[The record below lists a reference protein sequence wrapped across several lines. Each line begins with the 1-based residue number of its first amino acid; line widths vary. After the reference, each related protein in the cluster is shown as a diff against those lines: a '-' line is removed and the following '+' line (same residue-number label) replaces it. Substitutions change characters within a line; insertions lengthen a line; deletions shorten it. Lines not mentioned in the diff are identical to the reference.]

1 MQRVEAGF
9 RIPQLQVRGSAATE
23 RLVAGEG
30 RRNQGVGSA
39 LGSRSRIW
47 MLRGEAGASKMEEQN
62 DCFGEMS
69 EGQDGESPPF
79 PHQIEK
85 VCPREPHPEHIA
97 PSQD

>member
-23 RLVAGEG
+23 RLVGGEG

-39 LGSRSRIW
+39 WGSRGRMW

-62 DCFGEMS
+62 DGFGEMS
-69 EGQDGESPPF
+69 DGPDGGSPPF
-79 PHQIEK
+79 PH
-85 VCPREPHPEHIA
+85 
-97 PSQD
+97 